1 MQGLNEDIIEKILEK
16 GRIYEVGGGVRDKHI
31 STVLP
36 DVDKDY
42 LVTGIPLEEL
52 CRILSKFGKVDLVG
66 KSFGIIK
73 FSPKKKKGEVAQTYD
88 IALPRKEYSTGVGH
102 KDFKVDFDE
111 NLKVED
117 DLHRRDFTINAM
129 ALELPSEKLIDPLN
143 GRKDIKSGLIRFTSS
158 QSFKDDP
165 LRILRAIQFAA
176 RFEFEIEEKT
186 YDSLCENVNLISTV
200 STERIQEEINKLLL
214 KAKRPSTGFRLM
226 QKAGMLK
233 IILPELEKT
242 VGVDQPGGYHAYD
255 VFEHSILTVD
265 YAPVDLVIRLACL
278 FHDISKP
285 ETKILKEDGS
295 KFYGHDKK
303 GAKITED
310 VLRRLKYSNEIISTV
325 KLLIDKHMFTT
336 GVTDKGVRRLVNRV
350 GKENIFKL
358 LDLRRADVEAQG
370 KGGETKDVDELEQR
384 IRLEMDK
391 KSPFGLKDLE
401 IDGNDIMKEF
411 ELSPGPK
418 VGKILSHLLDKVL
431 DEPELN
437 HKDIL
442 LKEAENF
449 LKNNSKGVVDEDTR
463 VSS

>member
-1 MQGLNEDIIEKILEK
+1 MQGLNEDTIEKILEK
-16 GRIYEVGGGVRDKHI
+16 GKIYEVGGGVRDKLI
-31 STVLP
+31 SPILP

-52 CRILSKFGKVDLVG
+52 CQILSKFGKIDLVG
-66 KSFGIIK
+66 KCFGIIK
-73 FSPKKKKGEVAQTYD
+73 FSPRKKEGETAQTYD
-88 IALPRKEYSTGVGH
+88 IALPREEYSTGVGH

-117 DLHRRDFTINAM
+117 DLARRDFTINAM
-129 ALELPSEKLIDPLN
+129 ALELPNEKLIDPVN
-143 GRKDIKSGLIRFTSS
+143 GRKDIKNRLIRFTSP

-165 LRILRAIQFAA
+165 LRMLRAIQFAA
-176 RFEFEIEEKT
+176 RFEFEIEKKT
-186 YDSLCENVNLISTV
+186 YDSLCENVQLISTV
-200 STERIQEEINKLLL
+200 SMERIQEEINKLLL

-226 QKAGMLK
+226 QKSGMLD
-233 IILPELEKT
+233 ILFPELEKT
-242 VGVDQPGGYHAYD
+242 VGIDQPGGYHAYH

-265 YAPVDLVIRLACL
+265 YAPVDLTIRLASL

-285 ETKILKEDGS
+285 ETKILKENGS

-303 GAKITED
+303 GAKVTED
-310 VLRRLKYSNEIISTV
+310 ILKRLRYSNEVIFTV

-370 KGGETKDVDELEQR
+370 KGGETRDVDELEQR
-384 IRLEMDK
+384 IRLEMEK

-411 ELSPGPK
+411 ELPPGPN
-418 VGKILSHLLDKVL
+418 VGKILNHLLEKVL

-442 LKEAENF
+442 LKEAETF
-449 LKNNSKGVVDEDTR
+449 LETIQKE
-463 VSS
+463 